1 MVWKR
6 LVEIDNYQKRLEDKK
21 KPKGNS
27 IERKHKKRPKIEVI
41 HTPDRFDLDIVRITA
56 R

>member
-6 LVEIDNYQKRLEDKK
+6 LVDIDNYQKKIEEQK

-27 IERKHKKRPKIEVI
+27 IEKKHKKKPKIEVI
-41 HTPDRFDLDIVRITA
+41 HTPDRFDLNIVRITH